1 MSRKNDTHRN
11 PSHGEG
17 SAPGGSNA
25 EDQQI
30 TDLSL
35 FIAALSVRF
44 RPARSP
50 RDTTHWFST
59 QEVCAAIRDI
69 DPSAKVGPT
78 QVFNALRNAGY
89 DFCNRPSSQG
99 LQFRWMFHEKTIQ

>member
-11 PSHGEG
+11 SSHGEG
-17 SAPGGSNA
+17 SAHGGSTA
-25 EDQQI
+25 EDQPI
-30 TDLSL
+30 TDISL

-59 QEVCAAIRDI
+59 EEVVTAIKKI
-69 DPSAKVGPT
+69 DPSAKVDAT

-99 LQFRWMFHEKTIQ
+99 LQFKWMFREKEQ